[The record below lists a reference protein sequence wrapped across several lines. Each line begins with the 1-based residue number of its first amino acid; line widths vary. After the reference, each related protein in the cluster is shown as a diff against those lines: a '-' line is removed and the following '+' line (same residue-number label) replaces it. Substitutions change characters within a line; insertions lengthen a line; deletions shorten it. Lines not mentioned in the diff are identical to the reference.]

1 MKSWYLYFGSLG
13 LCIFSE
19 EKFYLATLQKRQRKR
34 IIDNLQLL
42 PEATLAW
49 LDINPSFVIDS
60 QLTALQHFLH
70 KLTVALR
77 LFESS
82 LTGSHMLQKQL
93 AVPLFANRSYGSRFD
108 NFYEHFV
115 NLFILKVVVCHGVQ
129 LLTSFTKDQKGGLI
143 EVVTRTGYEL
153 WLFEGEK
160 VVRVVGAD
168 QDIIG
173 LFDRLHTC
181 FFVYYNRKQL
191 TTNHQPLSV

>member
-1 MKSWYLYFGSLG
+1 
-13 LCIFSE
+13 
-19 EKFYLATLQKRQRKR
+19 
-34 IIDNLQLL
+34 
-42 PEATLAW
+42 
-49 LDINPSFVIDS
+49 
-60 QLTALQHFLH
+60 
-70 KLTVALR
+70 
-77 LFESS
+77 
-82 LTGSHMLQKQL
+82 MLQKQL